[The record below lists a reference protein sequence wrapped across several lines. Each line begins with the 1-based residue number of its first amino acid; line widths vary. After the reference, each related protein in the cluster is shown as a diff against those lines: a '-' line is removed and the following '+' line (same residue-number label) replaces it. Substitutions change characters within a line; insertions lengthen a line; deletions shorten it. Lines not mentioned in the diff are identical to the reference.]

1 MACSSDSNDV
11 DNLLMKWICLE
22 GLRFAHRR
30 LDANAPA
37 SAGAERL
44 AEPALYSSA
53 VAGLLGR
60 APQLAQGL
68 ERGGAGS
75 ICQGFVSW

>member
-1 MACSSDSNDV
+1 
-11 DNLLMKWICLE
+11 
-22 GLRFAHRR
+22 
-30 LDANAPA
+30 
-37 SAGAERL
+37 L